1 MIVNDN
7 WGELDGKKLHPSNE
21 DAEGRADRVTIAKW
35 FVDETLKRF
44 SEKDYENLQ
53 LIGFYWQE
61 ENGRIWEENGKS
73 IADYIHSYNL
83 DFYWVPWYEAYNNT
97 KWKDYGF
104 DKAWLQPNYHFDANA
119 TRQRLYDA
127 YDKATANGMLL
138 EMEWDNLKPLQ
149 KHIDYLDVYEEKGVL
164 ADWPLTY
171 YESGSMFPSRDN
183 IIDPDWKAFYE
194 RVAKDIAD
202 RQKKFYNY

>member
-1 MIVNDN
+1 M
-7 WGELDGKKLHPSNE
+7 
-21 DAEGRADRVTIAKW
+21 
-35 FVDETLKRF
+35 
-44 SEKDYENLQ
+44 
-53 LIGFYWQE
+53 
-61 ENGRIWEENGKS
+61 
-73 IADYIHSYNL
+73 
-83 DFYWVPWYEAYNNT
+83 
-97 KWKDYGF
+97 
-104 DKAWLQPNYHFDANA
+104 AWLQPNYHFDANA

-149 KHIDYLDVYEEKGVL
+149 KHIDYWDVYEEKGVL

-171 YESGSMFPSRDN
+171 YESGSMFPSRNN